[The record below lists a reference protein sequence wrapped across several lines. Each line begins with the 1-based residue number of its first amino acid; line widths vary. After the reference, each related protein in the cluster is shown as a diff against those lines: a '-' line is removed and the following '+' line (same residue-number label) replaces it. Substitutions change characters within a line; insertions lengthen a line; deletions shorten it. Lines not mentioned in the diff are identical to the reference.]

1 MGNWQRVK
9 IIGTCAAAEVPALQQ
24 RLDLRDLSGDLSHFG
39 PLSAAG
45 GLCGLPLWAAE
56 QIEAVGNMAERDYDA
71 AAVGRHLRA
80 LAAVAPSLAV
90 KVHVGG
96 DYESDTCVATVQL
109 ADGEVAVLPPEVAT
123 IEEISEGQ
131 IQQAL
136 IGALTKR

>member
-9 IIGTCAAAEVPALQQ
+9 IIGTCAAADVPALRQ
-24 RLDLRDLSGDLSHFG
+24 RLDLRDLRGDLGTFG

-80 LAAVAPSLAV
+80 LATVAPSLAV

-109 ADGEVAVLPPEVAT
+109 ANGEVAILPAEVAT
-123 IEEISEGQ
+123 IEEISEEQ
-131 IQQAL
+131 VAQAL
-136 IGALTKR
+136 VNSLRRR

>member
-24 RLDLRDLSGDLSHFG
+24 RLDLRDLRSNLDNFG
-39 PLSAAG
+39 PLSHVG

-56 QIEAVGNMAERDYDA
+56 QIEAVGNLAERDYDA
-71 AAVGRHLRA
+71 EAVGRHLGT

-96 DYESDTCVATVQL
+96 DYESATCVATVQL
-109 ADGEVAVLPPEVAT
+109 ANGEVTVLPPEVAT
-123 IEEISEGQ
+123 IEEIDQGQ
-131 IQQAL
+131 ISQAL
-136 IGALTKR
+136 LGALFRG